1 MRRAFASSR
10 TALTLRRLRGRFG
23 IAAPRVAVRTH
34 VPWYWRALV
43 AALVLAVG
51 LALAGWIYDAGRR
64 FAGFDRRLS
73 ESEITALRDR
83 SVELE
88 DEVTR
93 LRRIANAAEN
103 SQRIDKTAIDQLT
116 AQVKTL
122 SDENTHLKESLAVFE
137 NLAGGRAG
145 TEGLQLTSL
154 RVEPDGLPGHFRYRV
169 LASWRGTDPKKEFV
183 GSLQFQLSMQQ
194 PDGRNVMMLVPR
206 PDDSDRTKF
215 AVSFRNLRRLEGSF
229 HIPADAKLSRVEA
242 RLLQEGTIKASLGI
256 AL

>member
-1 MRRAFASSR
+1 MRRALASSR
-10 TALTLRRLRGRFG
+10 AALTLRRLRGRFG

-34 VPWYWRALV
+34 VPWYWRASM

-73 ESEITALRDR
+73 ESEIAALRDR

-88 DEVTR
+88 REVAR
-93 LRRIANAAEN
+93 LRSIADAAEN
-103 SQRIDKTAIDQLT
+103 SQRIDKTAIEQLT

-145 TEGLQLTSL
+145 SEGLQLTSL
-154 RVEPDGLPGHFRYRV
+154 RVEPDGQPGHYRYRV
-169 LASWRGTDPKKEFV
+169 LASWRGPDTKKEFA
-183 GSLQFQLSMQQ
+183 GNLQFHVTLQY
-194 PDGRNVMMLVPR
+194 PDGRNVMMFIPR
-206 PDDSDRTKF
+206 PGEPESFRF
-215 AVSFRNLRRLEGSF
+215 AVSFRTLRRLEGSF
-229 HIPADAKLSRVEA
+229 QVPAEAKLSRVEA
-242 RLLQEGTIKASLGI
+242 RLVQEGTVKASLGI
-256 AL
+256 TL